1 LERNDAIV
9 LGAGVIGSAAAYALA
24 ARGQRTLLLER
35 HAFGHHR
42 GSSHGGSRIFRHA
55 YEDVAHVRLA
65 VAADAAW
72 TALEAAT
79 GERLLQRTGGLDLG
93 RVGGG
98 ELDPIEASLR
108 AVGSDVERLS
118 AAEVRAR
125 FPAFAP
131 DDDVEALYQP
141 SAGIV
146 PASRAVAVLQRA
158 AAAAGAE
165 LRDLEQVT
173 GLLLTA
179 QGVEVATEDGRFGGD
194 RLVVAAGAWLGEV
207 LPDLALPLYVERQQ
221 VLYVAVGADARP
233 FAPERM
239 PLFIARGSGRDQA
252 GGIYGFPLYDV
263 PNAIKVSDHQGA
275 PRIRLDERTD
285 ELHEDRAAA
294 TVAAA
299 RRLMPSLTGRLVSYQ
314 TCLYTKTPDERF
326 VLDRHPEYPHVVVA
340 GGGSGHA
347 FKFGP
352 LLGSIAADLALDGA
366 TAHGIEGFALARFA
380 PPLVGDA

>member
-1 LERNDAIV
+1 MERYDAIV

-35 HAFGHHR
+35 HAFGHDR

-93 RVGGG
+93 LVGGG
-98 ELDPIEASLR
+98 ELDPIEAALR

-118 AAEVRAR
+118 AATVRAR

-146 PASRAVAVLQRA
+146 AASRAVAVLQRA

-165 LRDLEQVT
+165 LRDLEPVT
-173 GLLLTA
+173 ELLLTA
-179 QGVEVATEDGRFGGD
+179 HGVEVATERGRAGAD

-207 LPDLALPLYVERQQ
+207 LPDLALPLHVERQQ

-252 GGIYGFPLYDV
+252 GGIYGFPLYDT
-263 PNAIKVSDHQGA
+263 PNSIKISDHQGA

-285 ELHEDRAAA
+285 ELHEERAAA
-294 TVAAA
+294 TIAAA
-299 RRLMPSLTGRLVSYQ
+299 RRLMPGLTGQLTRFQ

-326 VLDRHPEYPHVVVA
+326 VLDRHPTYPHVVVA

-352 LLGSIAADLALDGA
+352 LLGSIAADVALDGA
-366 TAHGIEGFALARFA
+366 TEHGIEGYALARFA
-380 PPLVGDA
+380 DA